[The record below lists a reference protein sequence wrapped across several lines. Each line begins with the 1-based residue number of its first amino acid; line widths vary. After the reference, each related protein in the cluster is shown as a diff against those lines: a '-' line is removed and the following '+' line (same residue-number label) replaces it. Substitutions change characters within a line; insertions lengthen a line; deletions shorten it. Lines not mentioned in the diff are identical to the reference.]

1 MTSWKID
8 HNHSHVEFK
17 AKHMMISTVRGQ
29 FAKFD
34 GTVEFDLDRP
44 EATHAE
50 ISIDAAS
57 LNTGV
62 ADRDN
67 HLRSADFF
75 EAERYQ
81 RYPTLNFV
89 SKRVEVTGP
98 DNAKLV
104 GDLTIKDITREVVL
118 NVEFAGIAQSP
129 WGATQ
134 VGFNATTKVNR
145 KDWNLTWNV
154 ALETGGWLVG
164 DDVTINIE
172 LELVKVEEPVAA
184 TEVAES
190 EAALD

>member
-29 FAKFD
+29 FTKFD
-34 GTVEFDLDRP
+34 GVIEFDIDHP
-44 EATHAE
+44 ANTSAN

-67 HLRSADFF
+67 HLRSADFL
-75 EAERYQ
+75 EVEK
-81 RYPTLNFV
+81 YPTLNFV
-89 SKRVEVTGP
+89 SRRVEVTGA
-98 DNAKLV
+98 DSAKLI

-118 NVEFAGIAQSP
+118 NVEFAGLAVSP
-129 WGATQ
+129 YGATQ
-134 VGFNATTKVNR
+134 VGFNASTKINR

-172 LELVKVEEPVAA
+172 LELVKVEEPVTAA
-184 TEVAES
+184 EVAQS